1 MDKLVE
7 VSHLQFT
14 YSDADKPV
22 LSDVSF
28 SLPRGQ
34 WTALIGP
41 NGSGKSTI
49 TRLLDGLITPD
60 NDRSTIV
67 VGGVRLTPDT
77 LWQVRDQIGIVF
89 QNPDNQFVGATVEDD
104 VAFGLENRQVPLPEM
119 KKKVAWALDQVGMS
133 AYKES
138 EPQLLSGGQKQRVAM
153 AGIIALRPQLI
164 ILDEATSM
172 LDPAGRK
179 QLLSL
184 VRKLQ
189 KEEGLTVLAV
199 THDLN
204 EANNADQV
212 LVLNQGRIQAQD
224 KPAAIFADPDQ
235 ITRLGLELPFVY
247 QVKEALAEQGI
258 NIAREIASE
267 EELVSELCRL
277 NSKM

>member
-60 NDRSTIV
+60 NDKSTIV
-67 VGGVRLTPDT
+67 VGGVKLTPDT

-89 QNPDNQFVGATVEDD
+89 QNPDHQFVGATVEDD

-204 EANNADQV
+204 EANDADQV

>member
-60 NDRSTIV
+60 NDKSTIV
-67 VGGVRLTPDT
+67 VGGVKLTPDT

-119 KKKVAWALDQVGMS
+119 KKKVTWALDQVGMS
-133 AYKES
+133 AYKGS

-179 QLLSL
+179 QLLTL

-204 EANNADQV
+204 EANDADQV

-247 QVKEALAEQGI
+247 QVKEALAKQGI

>member
-22 LSDVSF
+22 LTDLSF

-60 NDRSTIV
+60 NDKSTIV
-67 VGGVRLTPDT
+67 VGGIKLTPDT

-89 QNPDNQFVGATVEDD
+89 QNPENQFVGATVEDD

-119 KKKVAWALDQVGMS
+119 KQKVAWALDQVGMS
-133 AYKES
+133 AYKGS

-204 EANNADQV
+204 EANTADQL

-224 KPAAIFADPDQ
+224 KPAAIFADPEQ
-235 ITRLGLELPFVY
+235 ITRLGLELPFIY
-247 QVKEALAEQGI
+247 QVKEALAAQGI

-267 EELVSELCRL
+267 EGLVSELCRL

>member
-60 NDRSTIV
+60 NDKSTIV
-67 VGGVRLTPDT
+67 VGGVKLTPDT

-153 AGIIALRPQLI
+153 AGIIALQPQLI

-179 QLLSL
+179 QLLTL

-204 EANNADQV
+204 EANDADQV

-247 QVKEALAEQGI
+247 QVKAALAAQGI

>member
-1 MDKLVE
+1 MANLVE
-7 VSHLQFT
+7 VEHLKFT
-14 YSDADKPV
+14 YSDAKKPV

-34 WTALIGP
+34 WTSLIGP

-49 TRLLDGLITPD
+49 TRLLDGLISPD
-60 NDRSTIV
+60 EETSKIV
-67 VGGVRLTPDT
+67 VDGIELSPDT
-77 LWQVRDQIGIVF
+77 LWQVRDKIGIVF

-104 VAFGLENRQVPLPEM
+104 VAFGLENRQIPLPDM
-119 KKKVAWALDQVGMS
+119 KKKVAWALAQVGMS
-133 AYKES
+133 DYAGS

-153 AGIIALRPQLI
+153 AGIIALQPQLI

-184 VRKLQ
+184 VRQLQQ
-189 KEEGLTVLAV
+189 KEQLTVLAV

-212 LVLNQGRIQAQD
+212 LVLSDGKIQAAD
-224 KPAAIFADPDQ
+224 KPAAIFADSDQ
-235 ITRLGLELPFVY
+235 IAKLGLELPFVY
-247 QVKEALAEQGI
+247 QVKAALAQQGI
-258 NIAREIASE
+258 NIAREIDNE
-267 EELVSELCRL
+267 EKLVRALCQL
-277 NSKM
+277 NSKK

>member
-60 NDRSTIV
+60 NDKSTIV
-67 VGGVRLTPDT
+67 VGGVKLTPDT

-153 AGIIALRPQLI
+153 AGIIALQPQLI

-204 EANNADQV
+204 EANDADQV

-247 QVKEALAEQGI
+247 QVKAALAAQGI